1 MPAKD
6 LAKFPEGVP
15 IFVDANVFHLYLRGP
30 KSLRD
35 KCTALLERVESGEVK
50 GYTSALVLDE
60 LAYKLLLR
68 RIEEVQRRN
77 PLEVIEKNPSAIGE
91 SSSYVDEGL
100 SIVLGIRGLEILA
113 IERHHAEKFV
123 AYMRK
128 YSLLP
133 RDALHLSSMMA
144 IGCKDI
150 ASTDG
155 DFDLIPGIVRWSPS
169 AV

>member
-6 LAKFPEGVP
+6 LTEVP
-15 IFVDANVFHLYLRGP
+15 KGSAIFVDANVFHLYLRGP
-30 KSLRD
+30 RGIRD
-35 KCTALLERVESGEVK
+35 KCTRLLERIERGEVR

-68 RIEEVQRRN
+68 RIEETHRRN
-77 PLEVIEKNPSAIGE
+77 PLEVMGEDPSAIGK
-91 SSSYVDEGL
+91 SSTYVDEGL
-100 SIVLGIRGLEILA
+100 NIVLGIKGLEVLA
-113 IERHHAEKFV
+113 VERRHVEEFV
-123 AYMRK
+123 AHMKK

-155 DFDLIPGIVRWSPS
+155 DFDSVPGIVRWSP
-169 AV
+169 